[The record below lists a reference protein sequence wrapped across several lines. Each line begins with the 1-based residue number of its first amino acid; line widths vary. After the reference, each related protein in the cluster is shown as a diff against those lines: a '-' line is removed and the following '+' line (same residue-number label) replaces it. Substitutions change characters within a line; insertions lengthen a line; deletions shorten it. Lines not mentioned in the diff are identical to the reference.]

1 MAKSKQP
8 TFEDDLA
15 ALEEIVEALE
25 EGELPLE
32 ESLKRF
38 EDGIKLYRRCDKAL
52 TDAEKKIEILTKNA
66 SGELEAR
73 AFDETSGEP
82 EEVAP
87 GDANHSRTAT
97 DGAEEADGDPD
108 EDGGRGLLF

>member
-1 MAKSKQP
+1 MAKSKTP

-15 ALEEIVEALE
+15 ALEAIVEALE

-82 EEVAP
+82 EEGAA
-87 GDANHSRTAT
+87 GDADDSRTAT
-97 DGAEEADGDPD
+97 DDAEEADSDPD